1 MKDSELIEILDKIKK
16 DLGVRFILDPT
27 EDGYKKDELQITFS
41 KVWEKDSKLIKS
53 LKKIE
58 SNTDVKFKIEPD
70 DEFLE
75 PDELLV
81 IASNVWE
88 DEFLLKMLDA
98 LIDTAERTTELD
110 NVYNDKNDTSVS
122 WSEIY
127 KFQNQLKAHQ

>member
-1 MKDSELIEILDKIKK
+1 MKDSELIEILDKIEK
-16 DLGVRFILDPT
+16 DLGVIFTLDPAQ
-27 EDGYKKDELQITFS
+27 DVYKKDEIQIIFS
-41 KVWEKDSKLIKS
+41 NVWDKDSKLIKS

-70 DEFLE
+70 DGFLE

-98 LIDTAERTTELD
+98 LIDTAQRTTELD
-110 NVYNDKNDTSVS
+110 NVYNDKNNTSIS